1 MNYDYIEGKW
11 ITKDGTTID
20 IKNMST
26 THIIR
31 TIKYLE
37 THPDFYCEGYYD
49 IFFNNGNNYFEPNYE
64 LAEKKIEEFDK
75 ELEARAKE
83 FIDFL

>member
-1 MNYDYIEGKW
+1 MNYDYIKSKW
-11 ITKDGTTID
+11 VTQDGTTID

-49 IFFNNGNNYFEPNYE
+49 NWESDGNYFEPNYE
-64 LAEKKIEEFDK
+64 LAEKKIK
-75 ELEARAKE
+75 ELQKE
-83 FIDFL
+83 YEIRIKGNFDFL

>member
-1 MNYDYIEGKW
+1 MNYDYIKGKW
-11 ITKDGTTID
+11 ITQDGTTID

-37 THPDFYCEGYYD
+37 THWESDG
-49 IFFNNGNNYFEPNYE
+49 NYFEPNYE

-75 ELEARAKE
+75 ELDARSKE

>member
-1 MNYDYIEGKW
+1 MNYDYIRGKW
-11 ITKDGTTID
+11 IPQDGTTID

-26 THIIR
+26 IHIIR

-37 THPDFYCEGYYD
+37 THPDFYCEGD
-49 IFFNNGNNYFEPNYE
+49 CDWECDVNYFEPNYE

-75 ELEARAKE
+75 ELDVRSKE

>member
-1 MNYDYIEGKW
+1 MNYDYIRGKW
-11 ITKDGTTID
+11 ITQDGTTID

-37 THPDFYCEGYYD
+37 THPDFYCAGYYD
-49 IFFNNGNNYFEPNYE
+49 NWESDGNYFEPNYE

-75 ELEARAKE
+75 ELDARSKE